1 MTFGCKKVLPFQP
14 IENKTASSQTKQIPF
29 WLWFFIRAA
38 DDVFLN
44 NAAAPCA
51 PSLMPTRFPFKW
63 RLLQRNVSSLHLL
76 LLFFS
81 LKSHL
86 KSLKGQWVEP
96 WHLKGPLKRVLFWLW
111 LNLNYPGKLGE
122 KACIRLCKDSRFNTL
137 DWDLLKRAN
146 FFDNLSPLSKFE
158 LL

>member
-44 NAAAPCA
+44 NAAAAPCA

-63 RLLQRNVSSLHLL
+63 RLLQRNVSSLHVR

-96 WHLKGPLKRVLFWLW
+96 CHLKGPLKRVLFWLK

-122 KACIRLCKDSRFNTL
+122 KACIRLCKDSFITL
-137 DWDLLKRAN
+137 DRDLLKSVI
-146 FFDNLSPLSKFE
+146 FFDKLSPLFKFE
-158 LL
+158 YL